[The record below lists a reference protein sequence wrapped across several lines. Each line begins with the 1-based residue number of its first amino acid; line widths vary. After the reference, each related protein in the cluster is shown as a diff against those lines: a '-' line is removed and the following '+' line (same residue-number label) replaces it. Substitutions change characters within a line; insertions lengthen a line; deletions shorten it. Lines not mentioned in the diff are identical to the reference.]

1 MLVLSNSID
10 QTLNPGQSATFDVE
24 VLHTGSGECHRPGS
38 GAVGLKSKRG
48 VYRLVFSGN
57 IGAVAPG
64 EAQIAIQYDGSP
76 LLETTAISQTATAGD
91 LNNVCT
97 GTLVITCCCDG
108 GVVTVANTG
117 TDQITLGARPRLEI
131 EQVVQEAY

>member
-10 QTLNPGQSATFDVE
+10 QTLNPGQSATFDIE

-38 GAVGLKSKRG
+38 GAVGLKSKQG

-97 GTLVITCCCDG
+97 GTLVGTCCCDG

-117 TDQITLGARPRLEI
+117 TAQITLGAHPRLEI
-131 EQVVQEAY
+131 KRVA